1 MLYEKIM
8 GHFQSLKDSMSIMQ
22 SRHKWRKRKCKNLVT
37 QEADNRSNA
46 TSNLVSEQLKYL
58 SRVKTQQPQ
67 ELSTLFIGNHEIDGV
82 PLKIKITLDKQ
93 HYCLKARN
101 NSVEISLQ
109 MNSEDYL
116 RLHHR

>member
-22 SRHKWRKRKCKNLVT
+22 SRHKWRKRKCKNHVA
-37 QEADNRSNA
+37 QEDGRSNA

-67 ELSTLFIGNHEIDGV
+67 
-82 PLKIKITLDKQ
+82 
-93 HYCLKARN
+93 
-101 NSVEISLQ
+101 
-109 MNSEDYL
+109 
-116 RLHHR
+116 